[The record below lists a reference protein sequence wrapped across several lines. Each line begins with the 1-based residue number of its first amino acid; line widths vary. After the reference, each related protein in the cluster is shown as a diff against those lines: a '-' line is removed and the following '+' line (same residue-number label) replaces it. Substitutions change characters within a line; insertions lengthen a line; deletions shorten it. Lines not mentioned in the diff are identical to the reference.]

1 MEWDKGKQD
10 LYLKKKK
17 KKRRIWQKH
26 NENGLERE
34 GPGNWKNREDL
45 IMGPHASRH
54 REVGGDDGDRDNGA
68 APRDRWKEALMELR
82 VE

>member
-1 MEWDKGKQD
+1 
-10 LYLKKKK
+10 
-17 KKRRIWQKH
+17 
-26 NENGLERE
+26 
-34 GPGNWKNREDL
+34 
-45 IMGPHASRH
+45 MGPHASRH